1 MTWIGLLLVTA
12 AVSAS
17 TPADSA
23 PRPISLEEAVTL
35 AQRNAPAIIQ
45 AEGQKR
51 TSDAGVRAAYAAFL
65 PSLSV
70 SAGASR
76 QIPTRR
82 GQTIGQDGQVLTYS
96 SAPSAPWTL
105 SAGLGASMDLFTGG
119 ARFFDLR
126 QSRAQAAGAT
136 ANLVIQR
143 FGATLA
149 VKQQFFGVLAARESE
164 AAARAQFDQA
174 TQQLKTSVLRL
185 QQRVVT
191 RSDSLRS
198 EIQVHNARLAV
209 LQARTTLD
217 LAEAQLTRA
226 VGVPY
231 PVTAAAD
238 DSLDRSGL
246 AVEDETLRGLAL
258 DGPAVQQANS
268 VLQAARAALR
278 GAWTSYLPTVSA
290 SYSRSGN
297 GAATDLTLS
306 TEGYSYLGSL
316 RLSLSLPI
324 FQRLQRVQQV
334 AQAQAAVQNA
344 EAALR
349 DARLAALE
357 SLTQSLGSFH
367 AAEERSATQS
377 ATVGAAE
384 EDLREQQEKYQIGA
398 ATILDV
404 LTSQTT
410 LDQARHDLIQA
421 RYDQRVAKAQL
432 EALIGR
438 SL

>member
-1 MTWIGLLLVTA
+1 MMWIGLLLVTA
-12 AVSAS
+12 AVSSSA
-17 TPADSA
+17 PADTA
-23 PRPISLEEAVTL
+23 PRPISLEEAVAL

-45 AEGQKR
+45 AEGQTR
-51 TSDAGVRAAYAAFL
+51 TSRAGVRAAYAAFL
-65 PSLSV
+65 PSVSV

-76 QIPTRR
+76 QIPTRTA
-82 GQTIGQDGQVLTYS
+82 QTRVENGQVVTLS
-96 SAPSAPWTL
+96 SAPWSFST
-105 SAGLGASMDLFTGG
+105 GLGASVDLFTGG
-119 ARFFDLR
+119 RRFFDLR
-126 QSRAQAAGAT
+126 QAHAQATGAD
-136 ANLVIQR
+136 ANLVTQR
-143 FGATLA
+143 YGATLA

-164 AAARAQFDQA
+164 AAAQAQLDQA
-174 TQQLKTSVLRL
+174 AQQLKTSILRL

-209 LQARTTLD
+209 LQARTALENAD
-217 LAEAQLTRA
+217 AALTRA
-226 VGVPY
+226 VGTPY
-231 PVTAAAD
+231 LVTAAVGESLTAPGL
-238 DSLDRSGL
+238 SLDDQ
-246 AVEDETLRGLAL
+246 ALRALAL
-258 DGPAVQQANS
+258 DGPAVQEAS
-268 VLQAARAALR
+268 ASLDAARAALR
-278 GAWTSYLPTVSA
+278 GTWTSYLPSVTA

-297 GAATDLTLS
+297 GSGPDFSLS
-306 TEGYSYLGSL
+306 TEGYSYSGAL

-324 FQRLQRVQQV
+324 FERLQRVQQV
-334 AQAQAAVQNA
+334 TQAQVTLENA
-344 EAALR
+344 QAALR
-349 DARLAALE
+349 DARLATLQ

-367 AAEERSATQS
+367 AADERVATQL

-398 ATILDV
+398 ATLLDV